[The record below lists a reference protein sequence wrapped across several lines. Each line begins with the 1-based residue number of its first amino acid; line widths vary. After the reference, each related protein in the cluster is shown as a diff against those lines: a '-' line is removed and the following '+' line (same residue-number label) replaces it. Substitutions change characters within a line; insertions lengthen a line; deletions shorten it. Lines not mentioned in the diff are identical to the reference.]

1 MSYKKLFT
9 RWMIFFVVL
18 SVFLFFQNLASQET
32 EFFSRQMRE
41 LEKSFGGRMGI
52 MAKNLRTGEILAYAA
67 EEKFP
72 TASVIKVPI
81 MVEYFYQ
88 VSEEKIQPTQKMML
102 GDSNKWGGSGL
113 LQYFYGTTKQQLI
126 DAVMLMITI
135 SDNTATN
142 LVIDALGN
150 THEEKL
156 AAVNERMKSLGLKN
170 TRLLNKLMSWKT
182 KKDTPES
189 IRYGIGVSTAEDM
202 VVLIEK
208 MYQGELVDSASSRA
222 MIDLLKKQEYNDMI
236 PRFLPFEN
244 TPGLEVAHKTGSVTS
259 VRVDAGLVLAPEA
272 DVAIAIFCD
281 QVQDR
286 RGGNL
291 NSGAIAGAKAA
302 RLVWNTFTG
311 ESGLER
317 PFVTT
322 IDWNSF
328 PGGEWTRVFL
338 KNALF
343 PHPSRQNGYQY
354 KEQFFPADP
363 HYLDSSA
370 VLVIPKG
377 FVESNNAID
386 MIIHF
391 HGWNNDN
398 LKVLEQFNMVQQL
411 IGSNKN
417 AILVFAQGPYRA
429 SDSGGGKMEDE
440 GGLKRFVE
448 EILGNLASEQKIV
461 SPNIGKIII
470 TAHSG
475 GYRPAILS
483 LARGGL
489 QDHIKEIFL
498 FDAFYAE
505 TEQLIPWLKQDKH
518 NRLRSIYTQHLAD
531 EHEAFIKLLKNFQLS
546 YSEEFRPSARI
557 VLSPTDL
564 CHNCVIE
571 NYFQQWL
578 EGSCLENRRNENIYP
593 AR

>member
-1 MSYKKLFT
+1 MPIYKLPEN
-9 RWMIFFVVL
+9 WML
-18 SVFLFFQNLASQET
+18 FLFLILFLLSFQKSYSRPQESC
-32 EFFSRQMRE
+32 EFQMHE

-52 MAKNLRTGEILAYAA
+52 MAKNLQTGEILTYAS

-72 TASVIKVPI
+72 TASVIKVPV

-88 VSEEKIQPTQKMML
+88 VAEGKIEPTQKMLL

-113 LQYFYGTTKQQLI
+113 LQYFSGTTEQQLI

-142 LVIDALGN
+142 LVIDALGK

-156 AAVNERMKSLGLKN
+156 AAVNDRMQSLGLKN

-182 KKDTPES
+182 KKETPES
-189 IRYGIGVSTAEDM
+189 IRYGIGVSTPEEM
-202 VVLIEK
+202 VILLEK
-208 MYQGELVDSASSRA
+208 MYKRELIDSTASQQ
-222 MIDLLKKQEYNDMI
+222 MIDLMKKQEYNDMI

-244 TPGLEVAHKTGSVTS
+244 MPELEVAHKTGSVTS
-259 VRVDAGLVLAPEA
+259 VRVDVGLVLSPKA
-272 DVAIAIFCD
+272 DFAIAIFCD
-281 QVQDR
+281 QIQDR
-286 RGGNL
+286 RGSNANSANL
-291 NSGAIAGAKAA
+291 AAAKAA
-302 RLVWNTFTG
+302 RLVWNYFTG
-311 ESGLER
+311 NSGFER
-317 PFVTT
+317 PFLTT

-328 PGGEWTRVFL
+328 PSGEWARLFL
-338 KNALF
+338 KNAPF
-343 PHPSRQNGYQY
+343 PHPSRQNGYHYNDQY
-354 KEQFFPADP
+354 FPADP

-370 VLVIPKG
+370 VVVIPKG
-377 FVESNNAID
+377 FHESNNAVD

-398 LKVLEQFNMVQQL
+398 LNVLEQFNMVPQVL
-411 IGSNKN
+411 ASNKN

-429 SDSGGGKMEDE
+429 SDSGGGKMEND
-440 GGLKRFVE
+440 GGLGRFVE
-448 EILGNLASEQKIV
+448 EILGILSSEQKIV
-461 SPNIGKIII
+461 HPKIGKIII

-475 GYRPAILS
+475 GYRPAILA

-489 QDHIKEIFL
+489 QDNIKEIFL

-518 NRLRSIYTQHLAD
+518 NRLRSIYTEHLAG
-531 EHEAFIKLLKNFQLS
+531 EHEMFIKLLKKFKLS
-546 YSEEFRPSARI
+546 FSEQFKPSAQI

-571 NYFQQWL
+571 NTFQTWL
-578 EGSCLENRRNENIYP
+578 DGSFLESRSK
-593 AR
+593 